1 MKIIFLTGVQGTGKT
16 VASKIINSMK
26 NPKIAAKDLD
36 EFVVRRTF
44 KKNEFENFI
53 EEQEKIFKER
63 C

>member
-1 MKIIFLTGVQGTGKT
+1 
-16 VASKIINSMK
+16 MK

-53 EEQEKIFKER
+53 EEQEKIFKR
-63 C
+63 DVSSLWNSFIYSISLLYRF